1 VFAVLSID
9 HSTLDDAK
17 ILFKAQALKVLS
29 RAQMDIGRVVPVM
42 GQMLGYGHMSS

>member
-42 GQMLGYGHMSS
+42 R